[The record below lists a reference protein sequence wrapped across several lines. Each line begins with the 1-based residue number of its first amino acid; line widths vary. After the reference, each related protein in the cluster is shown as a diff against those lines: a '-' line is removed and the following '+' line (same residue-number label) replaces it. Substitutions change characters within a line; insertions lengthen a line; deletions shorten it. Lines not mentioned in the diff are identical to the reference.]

1 MNNFKLTVGIEPTDK
16 YGKAKTDLLQALKS
30 CRELNPQERESLL
43 NELFGAANVVVLDSI
58 LNRII
63 GKVR

>member
-1 MNNFKLTVGIEPTDK
+1 MDKYKLTVGVEPTDK
-16 YGKAKTDLLQALKS
+16 YEKAKQDLLQALKS

>member
-1 MNNFKLTVGIEPTDK
+1 MDSYKPTVEIEPTDK
-16 YGKAKTDLLQALKS
+16 YERAKKDLLKALKS
-30 CRELNPQERESLL
+30 CGELSPQERESLL
-43 NELFGAANVVVLDSI
+43 DELFGAANVVVLDSI